1 MHFGLT
7 EEQALL
13 QASVRDFAGKELPPP
28 RLRELFDEGAGF
40 DAAFWR
46 GAAEMGLHGL
56 LVPERFGGAGLEM
69 LEQALVCEVLGEF
82 GVPGPFLSNALATLA
97 LCEAGSE
104 AQQAHWL
111 PRLAL
116 GDVIASVALAEPV
129 GGGSWEP
136 GDWTTRSGGGALA
149 GRKRFVEH
157 AAEADVLIVG
167 VEKGGLG
174 LVEKGAAGLKIE
186 PIDGLDRTRSLFE
199 VSFDQTPFEP
209 LAGCEGVAERML
221 DAGRV
226 LAAADAFG
234 AAWKLIR
241 LTIEYALTR
250 EQFGTP
256 IAQFQAVKHHLA
268 DLATDAEAMRG
279 LVWYA
284 AYALDHLPDEAPRD
298 AAHVKAHV
306 TDRSV
311 HIGRSAVELHG
322 GIGFTWECD
331 VQFWVKRTMFD
342 RAWLGTPA
350 VQRERAARLAG
361 W

>member
-7 EEQALL
+7 DEQELL
-13 QASVRDFAGKELPPP
+13 QSSVRDFMAKELPPP
-28 RLRELFDEGAGF
+28 RLREIFDEGSGF
-40 DAAFWR
+40 DASLWR
-46 GAAEMGLHGL
+46 GAAELGLHGL
-56 LVPERFGGAGLEM
+56 LVPEDLGGAGLEM
-69 LEQALVCEVLGEF
+69 MDQALVFEVLGES
-82 GVPGPFLSNALATLA
+82 GMPGPFLSNALAILA
-97 LCEAGSE
+97 LREGGSE
-104 AQQAHWL
+104 EQQKEWL
-111 PRLAL
+111 PRLAT
-116 GDVIASVALAEPV
+116 GDAIATVALAEQ
-129 GGGSWEP
+129 GESWQP
-136 GDWTTRSGGGALA
+136 DAWLLRSEKGLLH

-157 AAEADVLIVG
+157 AAGSDLLIVG
-167 VEKGGLG
+167 TASGDLQ
-174 LVEKGAAGLKIE
+174 LVESAVAEIKIE
-186 PIDGLDRTRSLFE
+186 RTDGLDRTRGLCE
-199 VSFDQTPFEP
+199 VSFEGTPASVLP
-209 LAGCEGVAERML
+209 GGRAVADRIL
-221 DAGRV
+221 DAGRI

-241 LTIEYALTR
+241 LTVEYALTR

-268 DLATDAEAMRG
+268 DLATEAEPMRG

-284 AYALDHLPDEAPRD
+284 AYAFDHLRDEAPRD

-311 HIGRSAVELHG
+311 EIGRSAVELHG

-342 RAWLGTPA
+342 RAWLGPPA
-350 VQRERAARLAG
+350 VHRERAATLAG